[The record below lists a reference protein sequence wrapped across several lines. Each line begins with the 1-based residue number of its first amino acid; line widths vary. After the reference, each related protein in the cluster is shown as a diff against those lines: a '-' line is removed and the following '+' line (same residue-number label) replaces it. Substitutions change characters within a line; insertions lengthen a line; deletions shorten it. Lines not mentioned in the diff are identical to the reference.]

1 MNGYDQENSQYTNLL
16 TVLSLIPELSLPEKN
31 TVILKTLRNQD
42 ITVEE
47 LQVIF
52 KTLFKTSDDSSDSD
66 LSLFSKPVID
76 LIDQL
81 IKPFKKGQP
90 TPDCPKCRSSKVV
103 RYGIRDSKQRYLCKS
118 CNHHFIK

>member
-1 MNGYDQENSQYTNLL
+1 MNDYDQQENSQYKNLL

-52 KTLFKTSDDSSDSD
+52 KTLFKTSDAPSD
-66 LSLFSKPVID
+66 LSLFSRPVID

-81 IKPFKKGQP
+81 IKPLKKGQP

-118 CNHHFIK
+118 CNHQFIK

>member
-1 MNGYDQENSQYTNLL
+1 MNDYDQENSQYTNLL
-16 TVLSLIPELSLPEKN
+16 TVLSLIQELSLPEKN

-47 LQVIF
+47 LQAIF
-52 KTLFKTSDDSSDSD
+52 KTLFKTSDASSD
-66 LSLFSKPVID
+66 LPLFSKPVID

-90 TPDCPKCRSSKVV
+90 APDCPKCRSSKVV

-118 CNHHFIK
+118 CNHQFIR

>member
-1 MNGYDQENSQYTNLL
+1 MNDYDQQENSQYTNLL

-52 KTLFKTSDDSSDSD
+52 KTLFNTSTAPSD
-66 LSLFSKPVID
+66 LPLFSKPVID

-118 CNHHFIK
+118 CNHQFVK